1 MKNTTQAPV
10 NTGTTPMLKQYHKIK
25 ALHKDCILFFR
36 LGDFY
41 EMFFE
46 DAKEA
51 SKILDL
57 VLTSR
62 GKDINGKIPMCGIPY
77 HAADGY
83 ITRLVKAGKKVAIC
97 EQVEDP
103 SQAKGIVKRDVIRT
117 ITSGTFLND
126 DTAEP
131 RYILCLN
138 LNSKESGVAFID
150 PSTGTIQTNQYDSPK
165 KTIELIAKL
174 PVYECVFPQDQE
186 EIVKELFAH
195 PMLRL
200 KNIVLS
206 PHEDWCFNSE
216 ISQKS
221 LCEHFGVHNLNG
233 FGIADLTSSISS
245 SGALLEYLK
254 QMNKQP
260 LRHIDKLSL
269 YSDENFVF
277 ISPAAYRGLE
287 IESLLKT
294 IDETITPLG
303 KRKLHNWVYSP
314 LISVDAIKQRQ
325 QAVTLLKDAAKT
337 QQDLENLFAHTPDIE
352 KNISRLS
359 CGYVYAKDILAI
371 RNTLAK
377 LPQIAEAVNLLA
389 KKNALFSVED
399 IPDLR
404 KHLEKSINPDIPLS
418 KPEGKIIREG
428 YNKELD
434 SLRDIQEHGRKWLK
448 DFQEREIKRTGIST
462 LKVGFNKVFG
472 YYIEISRGK
481 MDLAPD
487 DYIRKQTLVNGE
499 RFITQELKEY
509 EEKILNAQDH
519 ILKIE
524 NDILRKIQ
532 KEILDHSIDLHAFC
546 EAIATLDTLYSL
558 CSLAQTPNYCVP
570 QISNDTIIDIQ
581 DGRHP
586 VVEKTS
592 VEPFVSNDIFL
603 DCEENHFIILTGP
616 NMAGKS
622 TYIRQTAVLVILA
635 QIGSYIPAK
644 SARVG
649 IVDKVF
655 TRIGAQDDISR
666 GQSTF
671 MVEMNETA
679 DILNNLTSR
688 SLIILDE
695 IGRGTSTFDGLS
707 LAWALAEYIQK
718 TKARTLFATHYHELT
733 TLADQY
739 TGVKNYNV
747 AVKEWK
753 DKVIF
758 LHKIIPGST
767 DDSYGIYVAKLAGIP
782 KEVIDRSKKILTKL
796 ELNSNLQD
804 HILNKDKTSNEK
816 QLSLFCP
823 TSDPAME
830 EIKSI
835 IEAMDVNNLTPID
848 ALNKIQEIKEMVNNN
863 E

>member
-1 MKNTTQAPV
+1 
-10 NTGTTPMLKQYHKIK
+10 MLKQYHKIK